1 MNKTAICGLRAALGI
16 VFLLILLALGALILV
31 GNYFYTFA
39 LDPNAKGGFGS
50 AAGIVDSEYTRWLL
64 KDSRDVSLI
73 SDDGL
78 ELHAYRVDG
87 SVPHRYAVLC
97 HGYQNNATGMASYGK
112 HLFDLGY
119 TVLLPD
125 ARGHGESEGD
135 YIGMGWP
142 ERRDVVRWCQQLIA
156 EDPEAEIVLYGVS
169 MGAATVMMASGE
181 ADLPVQ
187 VRCVIEDCGY
197 TSVWDEFSGQL
208 KELFGLPPFPVLNA
222 ADLVCRIRA
231 GYSITEASALRQVE
245 RSVTPTLFIHG
256 DLCSF
261 LDAGGAVSG
270 RLLREGEAGRPRCRS
285 RGVRRRG
292 AGAVLARGGRLS
304 GAAYGLIQR
313 DRKKPC
319 MALPCRAS
327 LLETYYRL
335 VVSTFFRRAKRGR
348 AFSLGA
354 SVSPW
359 IRGST

>member
-1 MNKTAICGLRAALGI
+1 MNKTAICGLRAALVI

-50 AAGIVDSEYTRWLL
+50 AAGIV
-64 KDSRDVSLI
+64 
-73 SDDGL
+73 
-78 ELHAYRVDG
+78 
-87 SVPHRYAVLC
+87 
-97 HGYQNNATGMASYGK
+97 
-112 HLFDLGY
+112 
-119 TVLLPD
+119 
-125 ARGHGESEGD
+125 

-256 DLCSF
+256 EEDTFVPFWMLEELYQAASCEKEKLAVPGAAHAESAAVAPE
-261 LDAGGAVSG
+261 LYWPAVDAF
-270 RLLREGEAGRPRCRS
+270 
-285 RGVRRRG
+285 
-292 AGAVLARGGRLS
+292 LARH
-304 GAAYGLIQR
+304 
-313 DRKKPC
+313 
-319 MALPCRAS
+319 MA
-327 LLETYYRL
+327 
-335 VVSTFFRRAKRGR
+335 
-348 AFSLGA
+348 
-354 SVSPW
+354 
-359 IRGST
+359 

>member
-1 MNKTAICGLRAALGI
+1 MNKTAICGLRAALVI

-142 ERRDVVRWCQQLIA
+142 ERGMWSG
-156 EDPEAEIVLYGVS
+156 GVNS
-169 MGAATVMMASGE
+169 
-181 ADLPVQ
+181 
-187 VRCVIEDCGY
+187 
-197 TSVWDEFSGQL
+197 
-208 KELFGLPPFPVLNA
+208 
-222 ADLVCRIRA
+222 
-231 GYSITEASALRQVE
+231 
-245 RSVTPTLFIHG
+245 
-256 DLCSF
+256 
-261 LDAGGAVSG
+261 
-270 RLLREGEAGRPRCRS
+270 
-285 RGVRRRG
+285 
-292 AGAVLARGGRLS
+292 
-304 GAAYGLIQR
+304 
-313 DRKKPC
+313 
-319 MALPCRAS
+319 
-327 LLETYYRL
+327 
-335 VVSTFFRRAKRGR
+335 
-348 AFSLGA
+348 
-354 SVSPW
+354 
-359 IRGST
+359 

>member
-1 MNKTAICGLRAALGI
+1 
-16 VFLLILLALGALILV
+16 
-31 GNYFYTFA
+31 
-39 LDPNAKGGFGS
+39 
-50 AAGIVDSEYTRWLL
+50 
-64 KDSRDVSLI
+64 
-73 SDDGL
+73 
-78 ELHAYRVDG
+78 
-87 SVPHRYAVLC
+87 
-97 HGYQNNATGMASYGK
+97 
-112 HLFDLGY
+112 
-119 TVLLPD
+119 
-125 ARGHGESEGD
+125 
-135 YIGMGWP
+135 MGWP

-256 DLCSF
+256 EEDTFVPFWMLEELYQAASCEKEK
-261 LDAGGAVSG
+261 LAVPGAAHAESAAV
-270 RLLREGEAGRPRCRS
+270 AP
-285 RGVRRRG
+285 
-292 AGAVLARGGRLS
+292 GAVLARGGRLS

-319 MALPCRAS
+319 MAMPCRAS